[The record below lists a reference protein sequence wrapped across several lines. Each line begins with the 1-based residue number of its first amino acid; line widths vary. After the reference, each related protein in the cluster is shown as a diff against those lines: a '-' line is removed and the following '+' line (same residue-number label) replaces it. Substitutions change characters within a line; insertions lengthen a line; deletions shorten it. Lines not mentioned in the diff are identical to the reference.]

1 MLRQQWEAGCR
12 KATPLW
18 RTWRAQGFPGSYAVV
33 YRYVTTL
40 RGGQPGQSSDP
51 VRPAAAPRATHPPCL
66 TAQPLASLFVRRPEK
81 RTPAEQ
87 AHVAQLQQ
95 HDPTRLLL
103 DSRGVDVSMAS
114 NPTFVFLSSLKPLF
128 FNSPENEL
136 RFSDNT
142 GA

>member
-1 MLRQQWEAGCR
+1 MLAMP
-12 KATPLW
+12 A
-18 RTWRAQGFPGSYAVV
+18 
-33 YRYVTTL
+33 L
-40 RGGQPGQSSDP
+40 R
-51 VRPAAAPRATHPPCL
+51 RATHG
-66 TAQPLASLFVRRPEK
+66 AASQSWSLN
-81 RTPAEQ
+81 
-87 AHVAQLQQ
+87 LSGW
-95 HDPTRLLL
+95 LLL